1 MLGSLTPEQ
10 CRHLLTNH
18 HVGRVGC
25 SLKNKPTIIP
35 ITYVFDGKAIHCRS
49 YDGNKIRIMRRN
61 PSVCFQVEHIASLRS
76 WYSILAWGKYEEL
89 TTSSE
94 QRYVE
99 KLFNEQLAVFATG
112 ETVSL
117 SREFDQRPHVVEKR
131 TRPVVWR
138 IKIEELTGR
147 FEKPE

>member
-1 MLGSLTPEQ
+1 
-10 CRHLLTNH
+10 
-18 HVGRVGC
+18 
-25 SLKNKPTIIP
+25 
-35 ITYVFDGKAIHCRS
+35 
-49 YDGNKIRIMRRN
+49 MRRN
-61 PSVCFQVEHIASLRS
+61 PSVCFQVEHIASLQS
-76 WYSILAWGKYEEL
+76 WYSVLAWGKYEEL

-99 KLFNEQLAVFATG
+99 KLFSEQLAVFTTG